1 LFQEVESVI
10 KTVNNKCMVW
20 MFVIIIIGIILIR
33 FLIDLNKDN
42 DDLQGRTLDDKFL
55 VIVNMINEAAFNG
68 NGAVIFL
75 HKRRFNLYQEGKH
88 QIIWFAY
95 STGHLTIT
103 WKFKYFQKEVIHE
116 RQFNDVRNLSIFDQ
130 QKIAKQMIDEMD
142 IVVERHKN
150 NVFFNI

>member
-1 LFQEVESVI
+1 MIWTL
-10 KTVNNKCMVW
+10 
-20 MFVIIIIGIILIR
+20 VIIIIGIFLIR

-55 VIVNMINEAAFNG
+55 VIVNMINENAFNG

-75 HKRRFNLYQEGKH
+75 HKRRFNLYEEGKH
-88 QIIWFAY
+88 QIIWFDY

-103 WKFKYFQKEVIHE
+103 WKFKYFQKEVVHE

-130 QKIAKQMIDEMD
+130 QKIAKRMIDEME
-142 IVVERHKN
+142 IIVERHKN
-150 NVFFNI
+150 KVFLNI